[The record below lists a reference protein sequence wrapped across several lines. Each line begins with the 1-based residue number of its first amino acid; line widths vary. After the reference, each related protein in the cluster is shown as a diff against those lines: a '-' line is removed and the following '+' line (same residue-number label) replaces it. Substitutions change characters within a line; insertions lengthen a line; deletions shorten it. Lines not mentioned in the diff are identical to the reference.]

1 MPGAM
6 PQNHAQRLR
15 EQQPLST
22 RAKLWIGAV
31 MALLVAGI
39 AVAILLT
46 TGGPTRLGCVDTY
59 LPGVIGAQTFDEC
72 GADARRT
79 CSTVKENEAQYGTVG
94 QIIVEK
100 ACRKGHLSVS

>member
-1 MPGAM
+1 MPGSM

-15 EQQPLST
+15 EQTPMSA
-22 RAKLWIGAV
+22 RVKLWIAGV
-31 MALLVAGI
+31 MAVLVAAI
-39 AVAILLT
+39 VVAILLT

-79 CSTVKENEAQYGTVG
+79 CSTVRETEAQYGTVG
-94 QIIVEK
+94 QIIIEK
-100 ACRKGHLSVS
+100 ACRKGHLAVG

>member
-1 MPGAM
+1 M
-6 PQNHAQRLR
+6 PQNHARSLR
-15 EQQPLST
+15 EQKPMSRRT
-22 RAKLWIGAV
+22 KLWITGVVTIVIA
-31 MALLVAGI
+31 AT

-46 TGGPTRLGCVDTY
+46 TGGKTKLGCVETY

-72 GADARRT
+72 GQDARQT

-100 ACRKGHLSVS
+100 ACRKGELAIG